1 VRTPFT
7 IIDPPVVLRPSTPQG
22 SSRNGGGRPA
32 DVAVWDVDGTLV
44 LGDTLMPFLRRL
56 VGTAAVARI
65 VLGNLAHSPGA
76 GQRRDA
82 AKAAVLQQALGGRE
96 LTAVDEIARSYVT
109 DLVMRRLRPDCLRL
123 WQWHRARG
131 HHLVLASAS
140 PELYLRHL
148 GALLGADR
156 VISTEM
162 VVVNG
167 RLTGQLATP
176 NCRGE
181 HKAARVREYLD
192 ARPHGTVWV
201 YANGSSDRPTLAL
214 ADIPVW
220 VRPYR
225 PLRTA
230 SADRAAGTGNGE

>member
-1 VRTPFT
+1 MRSPFT
-7 IIDPPVVLRPSTPQG
+7 IIDPPVVLRPSTPED
-22 SSRNGGGRPA
+22 SNRHGGGRPA

-44 LGDTLMPFLRRL
+44 LGDTLIPFLRRL
-56 VGTAAVARI
+56 VGTATVARI
-65 VLGNLAHSPGA
+65 VLDNLGHSPRVD
-76 GQRRDA
+76 QRRNA

-96 LTAVDEIARSYVT
+96 FTAVDEIARSYVT
-109 DLVMRRLRPDCLRL
+109 DLVMRRLRPDCLRR

-131 HHLVLASAS
+131 HQLVLASAS

-148 GALLGADR
+148 GTLLGADQ
-156 VISTEM
+156 VISTGM

-181 HKAARVREYLD
+181 QKASRVREYLD

-201 YANGSSDRPTLAL
+201 YANGTVDRPTLAL
-214 ADIPVW
+214 ADIGVR

-225 PLRTA
+225 PLRTL
-230 SADRAAGTGNGE
+230 SGDRPAGTGNGE